1 MAVEENS
8 AGLAGGS
15 AQRIDKWLWF
25 ARVIRTRTLA
35 AGLVT
40 DGRVRVNRERVLKPS
55 QTVRPG
61 DVITV
66 AVGPR
71 VRVLEVVAAGERR
84 GPPTEAQTLFRDL
97 SDPPPRAEE
106 GGPTSTAPAQEPPG
120 TRSQGE
126 GRPTKRDRR
135 LIDRLRAEDTD

>member
-1 MAVEENS
+1 MS
-8 AGLAGGS
+8 DDDGKSITAGGG
-15 AQRIDKWLWF
+15 QRLDKWLWF

-40 DGRVRVNRERVLKPS
+40 DGRVRVNRERIVKPS
-55 QTVRPG
+55 QTVKAG

-71 VRVLEVVAAGERR
+71 VRILEVVAAGERR
-84 GPPTEAQTLFRDL
+84 DSAVEAQMLFRDL
-97 SDPPPRAEE
+97 TPPPEPREAE
-106 GGPTSTAPAQEPPG
+106 PAG
-120 TRSQGE
+120 DAVRDQGA

-135 LIDRLRAEDTD
+135 LTDRLKGEDL

>member
-1 MAVEENS
+1 MAD
-8 AGLAGGS
+8 ADRKPGPADGG
-15 AQRIDKWLWF
+15 AQRLDKWLWF

-71 VRVLEVVAAGERR
+71 VRVLEVMAAGERR
-84 GPPTEAQTLFRDL
+84 GPPVEAQTLFRDL
-97 SDPPPRAEE
+97 SPPAAPV
-106 GGPTSTAPAQEPPG
+106 TSVAAPGSPG
-120 TRSQGE
+120 MREQGD

-135 LIDRLRAEDTD
+135 LIARLRSDED

>member
-1 MAVEENS
+1 MADEDDN
-8 AGLAGGS
+8 AGPANG

-25 ARVIRTRTLA
+25 ARVIKTRTLA

-55 QTVRPG
+55 HSVRPG

-71 VRVLEVVAAGERR
+71 VRVLEVVLAGERR
-84 GPPTEAQTLFRDL
+84 GPPAEAQTLFRDL
-97 SDPPPRAEE
+97 SADTQVSPSHA
-106 GGPTSTAPAQEPPG
+106 TPPG
-120 TRSQGE
+120 PKFGTREAGE

-135 LIDRLRAEDTD
+135 LTERLRVDKG

>member
-1 MAVEENS
+1 MTDDVNAATANMASVT
-8 AGLAGGS
+8 
-15 AQRIDKWLWF
+15 QRLDKWLWF

-40 DGRVRVNRERVLKPS
+40 DGRVRVNRERTLKPS

-66 AVGPR
+66 AVASH
-71 VRVLEVVAAGERR
+71 VRVLQVVAPGERR
-84 GPPTEAQTLFRDL
+84 GPAEEAQTLYLDLTPPKPSSAEDAGQMERSTGQRDFG
-97 SDPPPRAEE
+97 S
-106 GGPTSTAPAQEPPG
+106 
-120 TRSQGE
+120 

-135 LIDRLRAEDTD
+135 AIDRLRDNEA

>member
-1 MAVEENS
+1 MADDDHK
-8 AGLAGGS
+8 AGSAGGS
-15 AQRIDKWLWF
+15 AQRLDKWLWF

-55 QTVRPG
+55 HTVRPG

-84 GPPTEAQTLFRDL
+84 GPPAEAQTLFRDL
-97 SDPPPRAEE
+97 SPPAEPGAE
-106 GGPTSTAPAQEPPG
+106 GGAPAAGSHGARE
-120 TRSQGE
+120 QGE

-135 LIDRLRAEDTD
+135 LIDRLRADEG